1 MLCQGITP
9 VFCGDLCNLAVKLT
23 NRHRQQDPVKYLLAI
38 DLTDSS
44 GQSRNMEEKKKRR
57 VVELRGVACFPAFG
71 FLKIGLGLQ
80 SFLSS

>member
-44 GQSRNMEEKKKRR
+44 GQSRNMEED
-57 VVELRGVACFPAFG
+57 VLWSYVELRAFHAFG